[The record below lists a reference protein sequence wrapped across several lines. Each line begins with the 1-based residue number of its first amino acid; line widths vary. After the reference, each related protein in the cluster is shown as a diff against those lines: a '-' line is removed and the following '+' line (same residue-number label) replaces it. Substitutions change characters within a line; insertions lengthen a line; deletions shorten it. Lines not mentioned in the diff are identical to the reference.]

1 MKPLREVAQSY
12 MALAEA
18 ERQIDEGLYGEAA
31 DSCRKAMDASRTI
44 PAEEAFDYAGFDA
57 FCHARL
63 SEALRK
69 LGRYDEALA
78 ASETSLQYFNR
89 RGELNRE
96 DGKLWIA
103 AVLSRGV
110 ALQEKGLAEEGGKAL
125 AMAREMIEERKE
137 ELPGKEEM
145 LGEID
150 KRLASRAGK
159 AGQQSKN
166 PGYKAWW
173 EFWS

>member
-18 ERQIDEGLYGEAA
+18 ERQISDGLYGEAA
-31 DSCRKAMDASRTI
+31 DSCRKAMAVSRTI

-69 LGRYDEALA
+69 LGGYDEALA
-78 ASETSLQYFNR
+78 ASEKALHYFNR

-96 DGKLWIA
+96 DGKFWIA

-110 ALQEKGLAEEGGKAL
+110 ALQETGLVEEGAKVL
-125 AMAREMIEERKE
+125 AMAREMIQERKE
-137 ELPGKEEM
+137 ELPGKMEM

-150 KRLASRAGK
+150 NRLASPGGK
-159 AGQQSKN
+159 AGQQAKK